1 MKQAVQIES
10 VTMLMRCVIKYMAK
24 TQKSQGFSGIFNFF
38 GNYAKIL
45 CKQFYV
51 NFVYLKKLAQPLPAI
66 MARYSPRSN
75 ISAPYLEKPPKKQRC
90 AQIQNSVK
98 LFLAEFAFS
107 LFSLCKF
114 YVTVFYHSSPFP
126 FRSSSHGAF
135 SSVGSAPPTLRQPSQ
150 PPRSAASSRQALHSL
165 QEITP

>member
-75 ISAPYLEKPPKKQRC
+75 ISAPYLEKPPK
-90 AQIQNSVK
+90 NSAAHK
-98 LFLAEFAFS
+98 FKIPSSFFWRNLNFRYFHYANFMSPSFITLPPS
-107 LFSLCKF
+107 LSAHLHTSLCLRSDQRRQ
-114 YVTVFYHSSPFP
+114 HSANHHSRPEAQPVPGKLCIP
-126 FRSSSHGAF
+126 FRK
-135 SSVGSAPPTLRQPSQ
+135 
-150 PPRSAASSRQALHSL
+150 
-165 QEITP
+165 